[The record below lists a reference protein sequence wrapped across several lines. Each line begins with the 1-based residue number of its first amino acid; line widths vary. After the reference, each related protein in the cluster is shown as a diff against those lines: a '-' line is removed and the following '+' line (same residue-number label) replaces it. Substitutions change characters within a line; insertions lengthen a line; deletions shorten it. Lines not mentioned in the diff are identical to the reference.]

1 MLSIVNHHLL
11 ICLFSLNKYLIK
23 WICFWPI
30 LNYITQPTLDV
41 SQGSAAHFRIG
52 SWEWTRGSGHDRDAL
67 AGDRTNSI
75 VDILEDNIK
84 IIYFNSIHISRL
96 RQIRKLFFRYLY
108 KNPYPPRVTSEP
120 QMVNGIT
127 LVN

>member
-1 MLSIVNHHLL
+1 MQHISVLA
-11 ICLFSLNKYLIK
+11 
-23 WICFWPI
+23 P
-30 LNYITQPTLDV
+30 
-41 SQGSAAHFRIG
+41 
-52 SWEWTRGSGHDRDAL
+52 GSGHGARDTTEM
-67 AGDRTNSI
+67 RWRETEHI